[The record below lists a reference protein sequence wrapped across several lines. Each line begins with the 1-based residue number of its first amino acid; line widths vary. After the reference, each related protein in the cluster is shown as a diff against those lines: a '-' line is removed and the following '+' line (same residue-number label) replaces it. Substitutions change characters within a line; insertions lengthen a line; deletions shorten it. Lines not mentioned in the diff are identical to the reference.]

1 MERKAIILL
10 ITTLLSLTTLPAFAA
25 QSTPTHLVMY
35 QQYSS
40 RLTVN
45 PMETIYEYSYSA
57 YNTTGSQTTVTAT
70 RYVYTVSVGEVK
82 TYSGTITVQ
91 VSPFGVTVDSQIPQL
106 ARVLLVEPGLIEEVV
121 WAGFLNS
128 SGTVSGLAYFNSSA
142 ELVLQFL
149 NGTSFANVTF
159 TINHNTSTY
168 SKSVAL
174 ALREVSLTLL
184 GQSSFT
190 STVTSSFPQRY
201 HEMAFDDFGVA
212 VRAPYNTTVAYFNG
226 TYLPAMAWIGFGMGN
241 VLVPNFRFTGSYMF
255 TAIELFGVNGTPVA
269 FIENHF
275 ASTFHAHSFFGNHVD
290 YVGSSLKVVINE
302 GAEYVHPNA
311 MVVMDFRGN
320 PVVVGVSDSGVES
333 TAEVGFYH
341 KVAHAALVYLNVNNG
356 GGFFLVFPNS
366 SYVEVN
372 AVTPSEVRV
381 TNVTIAGKPY
391 VAQEVVVNGSGYIM
405 FNVTVL
411 RNETFAVFKQTSNGL
426 VQVNPKDYFVYQGK
440 VVVVDDPSST
450 YYVVYGYSP
459 SSQTSG
465 IGLSNLEITVVGVV
479 VLMALVAGLVLARRR

>member
-1 MERKAIILL
+1 MNRKVEVS
-10 ITTLLSLTTLPAFAA
+10 LLSLLLILPALPVLAA
-25 QSTPTHLVMY
+25 QGTPTHLVMY
-35 QQYSS
+35 QDYSS

-45 PMETIYEYSYSA
+45 PMGTIYEYSYSA

-70 RYVYTVSVGEVK
+70 RYVYTVNVGGVE
-82 TYSGTITVQ
+82 TYSGAITVH
-91 VSPFGVTVDSQIPQL
+91 VSPLRVTVDTQVPQL

-159 TINHNTSTY
+159 TVGHNTSSY
-168 SKSVAL
+168 SKSVTL
-174 ALREVSLTLL
+174 ALREVGLTLL

-190 STVTSSFPQRY
+190 STVTSNFPQRY

-226 TYLPAMAWIGFGMGN
+226 TYLPAMAWIGFGLGN
-241 VLVPNFRFTGSYMF
+241 MVVPNFRFTGSYMF
-255 TAIELFGVNGTPVA
+255 SAIELFGVNGTPVA
-269 FIENHF
+269 FVEDHF
-275 ASTFHAHSFFGNHVD
+275 ASTFHAHSFFGNRED
-290 YVGSSLKVVINE
+290 YVGSSLKVVING
-302 GAEYVHPNA
+302 GAEYVPFKA
-311 MVVMDFRGN
+311 MAVIHFRGN
-320 PVVVGVSDSGVES
+320 PVVVGVINNGVES

-341 KVAHAALVYLNVNNG
+341 KVAHATLVYLSVSNG

-372 AVTPSEVRV
+372 VVTPSEVRV
-381 TNVTIAGKPY
+381 TNVTVAGKPY
-391 VAQEVVVNGSGYIM
+391 TAQEVVVNGSGYIM

-426 VQVNPKDYFVYQGK
+426 VQLNPNDYFVYQGK
-440 VVVVDDPSST
+440 VVVVDDPSTT

-465 IGLSNLEITVVGVV
+465 IGLSEPVIAVVAVI
-479 VLMALVAGLVLARRR
+479 VLIALVAGLVLARRR